1 MAYFKD
7 FLRQKNKSGIATDF
21 DGTIS
26 AITKRRAQAEIEPA
40 TRQILAK
47 LADYYPLVAIISG
60 RPVRTIADLAGLDKV
75 FYIGNHG
82 AEYLYEGH
90 LYVKPEAKKFE
101 TILKKIYS
109 ELKNDHLKDYE
120 FDYKTYSLAIHY
132 RSQPDAKKTQA
143 KIEETIKS
151 YLQPGLKVQHGRMV
165 YDISIEKIN
174 KGIAV
179 SYLVD
184 KYNLCN
190 FFYAGDDRTDVD
202 AFKEMKKLSSQGINT
217 ISAALLSSEAPAELA
232 EAADIDLNSIE
243 QLNDIFSKFL
253 PKKGD
258 GSVLSN
264 NIENR
269 P

>member
-1 MAYFKD
+1 MNIVLLLVLMVDFED
-7 FLRQKNKSGIATDF
+7 FLRQTNKSGIATDF

-26 AITKRRAQAEIEPA
+26 AITEKRAQAQIEPA
-40 TRQILAK
+40 AKQRLAK

-101 TILKKIYS
+101 PVLKKIYS
-109 ELKNDHLKDYE
+109 ELKNNHLQDYE

-132 RSQPDAKKTQA
+132 RSQPDTEKAQE

-174 KGIAV
+174 KGMAI

-184 KYNLCN
+184 KFDLSN

-202 AFKEMKKLSSQGINT
+202 AFKAMKKLSDQGINT

-232 EAADIDLNSIE
+232 EAADIDLSSIE
-243 QLNDIFSKFL
+243 QLNNIFSKLL
-253 PKKGD
+253 P
-258 GSVLSN
+258 S
-264 NIENR
+264 
-269 P
+269 